1 MSNLP
6 REARTAREG
15 DFFVRY
21 RRRGERR
28 ILCGRLISGERISA
42 FDGSVDAVGEVSWLP
57 PVSPR
62 KIVAVGLNDRE
73 HALEMGKPLPREPLL
88 FLKAVTSL
96 AAHESPVVYPH
107 VSSRVDYE
115 GEIALVVGR
124 TADHIS
130 PREAKGHIFGI
141 CAANDVTARDIQA
154 SDVQYTRAKS
164 FPGFCPVGPAIEV
177 GGTPEGRTVVTRVN
191 GEIRQEG
198 RVSSQ
203 IFGWEDLVSYISH
216 MMPLEPG
223 DIVLTGTYRGVG
235 AVKIGDRMTVEV
247 SGIPIPLSNTLVSDP
262 FPGLFSLWPAAMGD

>member
-1 MSNLP
+1 MSPLP
-6 REARTAREG
+6 REARAAREG

-28 ILCGRLISGERISA
+28 ILCGRLISGERISGC
-42 FDGSVDAVGEVSWLP
+42 DGSVDPVGDVSWLP

-96 AAHESPVVYPH
+96 AAHGSPVVYPQ

-124 TADHIS
+124 TADHIA
-130 PREAKGHIFGI
+130 PREAKRHIFGL

-177 GGTPEGRTVVTRVN
+177 GGTPEGRTVITRVN

-262 FPGLFSLWPAAMGD
+262 HPGLFSLWPQAMGS

>member
-1 MSNLP
+1 MSPLP
-6 REARTAREG
+6 RAAREARKG

-28 ILCGRLISGERISA
+28 ILYGRLKSA
-42 FDGSVDAVGEVSWLP
+42 TTIAGFDGSVDRVEEVVWLP

-62 KIVAVGLNDRE
+62 KIIAVGLNDRE

-88 FLKAVTSL
+88 FLKAVTAL
-96 AAHESPVVYPH
+96 AAHEDPVVTPKA
-107 VSSRVDYE
+107 SSRVDYE

-124 TADHIS
+124 FADHIL
-130 PREAKGHIFGI
+130 PREARSHIFGI
-141 CAANDVTARDIQA
+141 CAANDITARDLQA

-164 FPGFCPVGPAIEV
+164 FPGFCPVGPAVEV
-177 GGTPEGRTVVTRVN
+177 GGTPDGRTLVTRVN

-223 DIVLTGTYRGVG
+223 DLVLTGTYRGVG
-235 AVKIGDRMTVEV
+235 AVTAGDRVTVEV
-247 SGIPIPLSNTLVSDP
+247 SGLGMIPLSNTFVADP
-262 FPGLFSLWPAAMGD
+262 RPGLAGRWPGK

>member
-1 MSNLP
+1 MSPLP
-6 REARTAREG
+6 REAAKARRG
-15 DFFVRY
+15 DLFVRY
-21 RRRGERR
+21 RRRGERGIR
-28 ILCGRLISGERISA
+28 SGRLMSDGRISS
-42 FDGSVDAVGEVSWLP
+42 FDGTEDRVGEVVWLP

-96 AAHESPVVYPH
+96 AAHEEAVVYPQ

-130 PREAKGHIFGI
+130 PREARNHLFGI

-164 FPGFCPVGPAIEV
+164 FSGFCPVGPAVEV
-177 GGTPEGRTVVTRVN
+177 GGTPQGRTVVTRVN

-235 AVKIGDRMTVEV
+235 AAKVGDRMTVEV
-247 SGIPIPLSNTLVSDP
+247 SGLGIPLSNTLVMDP
-262 FPGLFSLWPAAMGD
+262 FPGLSTCWPGK

>member
-1 MSNLP
+1 MSPLP
-6 REARTAREG
+6 REARAAREG

-28 ILCGRLISGERISA
+28 ILCGRLISGERISG
-42 FDGSVDAVGEVSWLP
+42 FDGSVDPVVDVSWLP

-96 AAHESPVVYPH
+96 AAHGSPVVYPQ

-124 TADHIS
+124 TADHIA
-130 PREAKGHIFGI
+130 PREAKRHIFGI

-177 GGTPEGRTVVTRVN
+177 GGTPEGRTVITRVN

-262 FPGLFSLWPAAMGD
+262 HPGLFSLWPQAMGS

>member
-1 MSNLP
+1 MSPLP
-6 REARTAREG
+6 REARAAREG

-21 RRRGERR
+21 RRPGERR

-42 FDGSVDAVGEVSWLP
+42 FDGSVDPVGEVSWLP

-96 AAHESPVVYPH
+96 AAHGSPVVYPQ

-124 TADHIS
+124 TADHIA
-130 PREAKGHIFGI
+130 PREAKRHIFGI

-177 GGTPEGRTVVTRVN
+177 GGTPEGRTVITRVN

-262 FPGLFSLWPAAMGD
+262 HPGLFSLWPQAKRA

>member
-1 MSNLP
+1 MSPLP
-6 REARTAREG
+6 REARAAREG

-96 AAHESPVVYPH
+96 AAHGSPVVYPQ

-124 TADHIS
+124 TADHIA
-130 PREAKGHIFGI
+130 PREAKRHIFGL

-177 GGTPEGRTVVTRVN
+177 GGTPEGRTVITRVN

-262 FPGLFSLWPAAMGD
+262 HPGLFSLWPQAMGS